1 MAPSANH
8 AARYPRAQFAADLP
22 PRGAG
27 TAGAGYPASSGAS
40 GSGSGAGAGA
50 GRGGDRGTDEPETK
64 RGRKAFSHRGLF
76 ARDVRALLYAYGDS
90 PHADPASVDLLE
102 DLTADF
108 LTDLCHRAR
117 PSAYALPQG
126 PGMRAL
132 VPVSEIWT
140 GAELHPAAISAL
152 ASSSTPQPQP
162 QPQNQAQTQSQIYAP
177 LPAHVAGHP
186 YYTRARIKVDD
197 LKHALRKDG
206 KKYARVEELLF
217 LDKVIKEAKRQMDVD
232 VEAVAAVG
240 GSGSGGAS

>member
-140 GAELHPAAISAL
+140 G
-152 ASSSTPQPQP
+152 
-162 QPQNQAQTQSQIYAP
+162 
-177 LPAHVAGHP
+177 HP

>member
-132 VPVSEIWT
+132 VP
-140 GAELHPAAISAL
+140 
-152 ASSSTPQPQP
+152 
-162 QPQNQAQTQSQIYAP
+162 SQIYAP

>member
-140 GAELHPAAISAL
+140 
-152 ASSSTPQPQP
+152 
-162 QPQNQAQTQSQIYAP
+162 AQTQSQIYAP